1 MANIDLNKLFVNRF
15 TTTSPVDSDIN
26 LNKQQGPDILF
37 SDFKLDLKLEEN
49 GDRALNSLKTKNDLE
64 KIVNEES
71 ILNSLRNILSTK
83 FYSRLLNPEMN
94 FDLRSYLFENIT
106 EHKAFFIGYDILS
119 YIPAYEP
126 RVSIKNISVTAYP
139 DNATYSINLDIYIP
153 IIDKDVKLSSILNS
167 EGISYS

>member
-49 GDRALNSLKTKNDLE
+49 GNRALNSLKTKDDLE
-64 KIVNEES
+64 KIINEES

-126 RVSIKNISVTAYP
+126 RVSIKNINVTAYP
-139 DNATYSINLDIYIP
+139 GNATYTIDLDIHIP
-153 IIDKDVKLSSILNS
+153 VIDKDVKLSSILNS

>member
-1 MANIDLNKLFVNRF
+1 MK
-15 TTTSPVDSDIN
+15 
-26 LNKQQGPDILF
+26 
-37 SDFKLDLKLEEN
+37 EN
-49 GDRALNSLKTKNDLE
+49 NARALNSLKTKNDLE
-64 KIVNEES
+64 KIVNEEA

-83 FYSRLLNPEMN
+83 LYSRLLNPEIN

-139 DNATYSINLDIYIP
+139 SDAAYVINLEGEELH
-153 IIDKDVKLSSILNS
+153 KEVQKILK
-167 EGISYS
+167 ICFI

>member
-26 LNKQQGPDILF
+26 LNKQQGEDILF
-37 SDFKLDLKLEEN
+37 SDFELDLKTEEN
-49 GDRALNSLKTKNDLE
+49 NGKSLNSLKTKNDLA

-119 YIPAYEP
+119 YIPVYEP
-126 RVSIKNISVTAYP
+126 RVTVTNISVTAYP
-139 DNATYSINLDIYIP
+139 ANATYGINLDINIP
-153 IIDKDVKLSSILNS
+153 SISKDVKLSSILSS